1 MSNSQLQTAEA
12 PRVKQKLTASEI
24 FVEYGA
30 AIALAALILFN
41 IIFTKNFLSVN
52 TLFTIIKQSTPI
64 LFTTIGMTIVIS
76 AGGTDISAGSMMGFC
91 GIICALSLSA
101 GMNFYLAVLLALV
114 LCALIGIFNG
124 LLIAK
129 AGVQPIILTLVMQ
142 IVMRGV
148 TVMLADSKVFPMNSY
163 PEVKTL
169 GLGRLA
175 GGVPIQAIFFCVAA
189 ILGLFLI
196 NRTTLGKYVEAI
208 GGSERAARL
217 AGIRTVLIIVTVY
230 TLSAVFA
237 GMGGM
242 LILRLLE
249 EKREVTDGLEE
260 LVLSPQQDI
269 PAVRK
274 GVEALGFGIIEEKML
289 KEDGK
294 YYVIIHCRR
303 GAVPYTK
310 HIDYLYGGKLLEE
323 KNLVLLAFLREEEKR
338 VHTIA
343 RRLKAAQTPKAQERL
358 REVEQESIWIQEAVA
373 CLQH

>member
-1 MSNSQLQTAEA
+1 MSNSRLQTAEV

-101 GMNFYLAVLLALV
+101 GMNFYLSVLLSLA

-148 TVMLADSKVFPMNSY
+148 TVMLADSKVFPLNSY
-163 PEVKTL
+163 PEVKIL

-175 GGVPIQAIFFCVAA
+175 GGVPIQAIFFCIAA

-237 GMGGM
+237 GMAGILEMARNGALDPSELGKLYELDAIAGVAIGGTSM
-242 LILRLLE
+242 
-249 EKREVTDGLEE
+249 K
-260 LVLSPQQDI
+260 
-269 PAVRK
+269 
-274 GVEALGFGIIEEKML
+274 
-289 KEDGK
+289 
-294 YYVIIHCRR
+294 
-303 GAVPYTK
+303 
-310 HIDYLYGGKLLEE
+310 GGKAR
-323 KNLVLLAFLREEEKR
+323 VLGSIMGCVLMIMVGTTVNMNGIPFA
-338 VHTIA
+338 VSNII
-343 RRLKAAQTPKAQERL
+343 KAAIIIFSLAIQ
-358 REVEQESIWIQEAVA
+358 REKTA
-373 CLQH
+373 

>member
-1 MSNSQLQTAEA
+1 MSNSRLQTAEV

-101 GMNFYLAVLLALV
+101 GMNFYLSVLLSLA

-148 TVMLADSKVFPMNSY
+148 TVMLADSKVFPLNSY

-175 GGVPIQAIFFCVAA
+175 GGVPIQAIFFCIAA

-237 GMGGM
+237 GMAGILEMARNGALDPSELGKLYELDAIAGVAIGGTSM
-242 LILRLLE
+242 
-249 EKREVTDGLEE
+249 K
-260 LVLSPQQDI
+260 
-269 PAVRK
+269 
-274 GVEALGFGIIEEKML
+274 
-289 KEDGK
+289 
-294 YYVIIHCRR
+294 
-303 GAVPYTK
+303 
-310 HIDYLYGGKLLEE
+310 GGKAR
-323 KNLVLLAFLREEEKR
+323 VLGSIMGCVLMIMVGTTVNMNGIPFA
-338 VHTIA
+338 VSNII
-343 RRLKAAQTPKAQERL
+343 KAAIIIFSLAIQ
-358 REVEQESIWIQEAVA
+358 REKTA
-373 CLQH
+373 

>member
-1 MSNSQLQTAEA
+1 MEQSVELSRRLQEVVSCVSCYPVADVGTDHGY
-12 PRVKQKLTASEI
+12 V
-24 FVEYGA
+24 
-30 AIALAALILFN
+30 AIALAQKE
-41 IIFTKNFLSVN
+41 T
-52 TLFTIIKQSTPI
+52 
-64 LFTTIGMTIVIS
+64 G
-76 AGGTDISAGSMMGFC
+76 
-91 GIICALSLSA
+91 
-101 GMNFYLAVLLALV
+101 
-114 LCALIGIFNG
+114 
-124 LLIAK
+124 
-129 AGVQPIILTLVMQ
+129 
-142 IVMRGV
+142 
-148 TVMLADSKVFPMNSY
+148 KVFGSDVNAGPLFHARENVARFGV
-163 PEVKTL
+163 EEKVELRL
-169 GLGRLA
+169 GS
-175 GGVPIQAIFFCVAA
+175 
-189 ILGLFLI
+189 GLTPFQ
-196 NRTTLGKYVEAI
+196 RGE
-208 GGSERAARL
+208 
-217 AGIRTVLIIVTVY
+217 IR
-230 TLSAVFA
+230 SAVFA

-310 HIDYLYGGKLLEE
+310 PIDYLYGGKLLEE

-358 REVEQESIWIQEAVA
+358 REVEQESILIQEAVA